1 MAKFVTLQRQSGVYA
16 YFQQVIFNTMQLI
29 RFADTDTLSLRQV
42 DELNNVPK
50 GTSFR
55 VFRRCEA
62 QLEEGRDFFYLAAD
76 EHKVLIDSLKA
87 SGQIYA
93 TTVNL
98 VLLTRVGYQRMQQ
111 LATALPGGGR

>member
-1 MAKFVTLQRQSGVYA
+1 MQPILHS
-16 YFQQVIFNTMQLI
+16 NTE
-29 RFADTDTLSLRQV
+29 TLSLRQL

-76 EHKVLIDSLKA
+76 EHKALIDALKV
-87 SGQIYA
+87 SGQVYA

-98 VLLTRVGYQRMQQ
+98 VLLTRSGYERM
-111 LATALPGGGR
+111 TALSPAD